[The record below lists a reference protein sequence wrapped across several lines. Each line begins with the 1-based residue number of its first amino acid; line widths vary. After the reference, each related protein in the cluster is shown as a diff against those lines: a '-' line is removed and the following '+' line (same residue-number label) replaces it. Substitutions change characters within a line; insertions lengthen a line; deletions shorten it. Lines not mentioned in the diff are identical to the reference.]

1 MDNCKASK
9 IPEFTVTMSS
19 HEEDDQDLDREDIH
33 VDVES
38 MDSKASV
45 GGGGASD
52 SEIDMDDTG
61 SCYDDTE
68 IAIRFVGDGKGLKDT
83 PTHHDQH
90 RNSAQLSSKSSRS
103 STETL
108 PFSIS
113 RLLSKPF
120 QNSTNSNLNITNN
133 NNNNNE
139 DEKQRHHKE
148 QDFFTES
155 DFSKFSAHLG
165 GVPFASN
172 GALYTYP
179 FYPPGQV
186 LRVPPRNGAGGPLQW
201 PMPSLHPA
209 ALAHQAVKDRLAGDY
224 PFFPSLNPAID

>member
-1 MDNCKASK
+1 M
-9 IPEFTVTMSS
+9 
-19 HEEDDQDLDREDIH
+19 
-33 VDVES
+33 DVES
-38 MDSKASV
+38 MDSKASGGV
-45 GGGGASD
+45 GGGGSD

-68 IAIRFVGDGKGLKDT
+68 LAIRYRGYSLTYQQAHERVAKETSHLL
-83 PTHHDQH
+83 P
-90 RNSAQLSSKSSRS
+90 RSKSRS

-120 QNSTNSNLNITNN
+120 QNSTSNNNN

-139 DEKQRHHKE
+139 DEKRHHKD
-148 QDFFTES
+148 QDIFSES

-165 GVPFASN
+165 GVPFSYA
-172 GALYTYP
+172 YP

-186 LRVPPRNGAGGPLQW
+186 LRVPPRNGGSGPLPW

-209 ALAHQAVKDRLAGDY
+209 ALAHQAVKDRLAGE
-224 PFFPSLNPAID
+224 

>member
-1 MDNCKASK
+1 MK
-9 IPEFTVTMSS
+9 IPPTTVNMSS
-19 HEEDDQDLDREDIH
+19 HEDDQDIDREDCH

-38 MDSKASV
+38 MDSKASCG

-68 IAIRFVGDGKGLKDT
+68 IAIRLVAAQQEISPINPVIVSL
-83 PTHHDQH
+83 
-90 RNSAQLSSKSSRS
+90 NSPPFSLLNSSKSRA

-120 QNSTNSNLNITNN
+120 QHSSSNNHNN

-139 DEKQRHHKE
+139 DEKRHHKE
-148 QDFFTES
+148 QEHIFTES

-165 GVPFASN
+165 GVPFSAN
-172 GALYTYP
+172 GALYSYP
-179 FYPPGQV
+179 FYPPSHV
-186 LRVPPRNGAGGPLQW
+186 LRVPPRNGGPLQW

-209 ALAHQAVKDRLAGDY
+209 ALAHQAVKDRLAGEDG
-224 PFFPSLNPAID
+224 I